1 VTSWRRRAARLDDE
15 DGVGLVS
22 SLAGLFVFLAF
33 LLFAAQILVHL
44 FTTSYVN
51 AAAFDA
57 ARLASAS
64 GDVSPTA
71 AAEHGKRVLGPF
83 GSRSTF
89 EVTPSAEQVTVRV
102 RGQSPALLPRMFG
115 RIAGVNSID
124 RTVIL
129 RRERPVCDG
138 C

>member
-1 VTSWRRRAARLDDE
+1 MWRRGLAHLRRE

-57 ARLASAS
+57 ARLASGS
-64 GDVSPTA
+64 GNVSA
-71 AAEHGKRVLGPF
+71 EAAEDHGRRVLGPF
-83 GSRSTF
+83 GARSRF
-89 EVTPSAEQVTVRV
+89 EVAPGADQITVRV
-102 RGQSPALLPRMFG
+102 RGDSPALLPRVFG
-115 RIAGVNSID
+115 RIIGTESID

-129 RRERPVCDG
+129 RREQPVCDG

>member
-1 VTSWRRRAARLDDE
+1 MLRLRRE

-22 SLAGLFVFLAF
+22 SLAGVFVFLAF

-57 ARLASAS
+57 ARLASGS
-64 GDVSPTA
+64 GDVSPGA
-71 AAEHGKRVLGPF
+71 AAEHGSRVLGPF
-83 GSRSTF
+83 GARSDF
-89 EVTPSAEQVTVRV
+89 EVTKDADQVTVRV
-102 RGQSPALLPRMFG
+102 RGESPALLPRVFG
-115 RIAGVNSID
+115 RIIGAESID